1 MADELWKWCR
11 AQRFSEPMTCRFVAA
26 YGEMSSLLACARDEA
41 VVKETLVEVGV
52 PAGQRNQMLKA
63 VRALAATLS
72 NDDEAAVAP
81 AAPVPAEPRRKQ
93 RGGKKHQRK
102 PAVEAAAVA
111 APAPARARHRRPRRR
126 GRGAGAGGVAAESS
140 SAVI

>member
-11 AQRFSEPMTCRFVAA
+11 NQRFSEPMTCRFVAA

-72 NDDEAAVAP
+72 DEGEDA
-81 AAPVPAEPRRKQ
+81 
-93 RGGKKHQRK
+93 
-102 PAVEAAAVA
+102 A
-111 APAPARARHRRPRRR
+111 APAVARVHCEVRRVRADRRVPRNAELD
-126 GRGAGAGGVAAESS
+126 GPSVTAGAHAA
-140 SAVI
+140 I

>member
-26 YGEMSSLLACARDEA
+26 YGEMSSLLACARDEDI
-41 VVKETLVEVGV
+41 VKQTLVEVGV

-72 NDDEAAVAP
+72 VDDEAAVAP

-93 RGGKKHQRK
+93 RGGKKHRK
-102 PAVEAAAVA
+102 PAVEAAAV
-111 APAPARARHRRPRRR
+111 PAPAR
-126 GRGAGAGGVAAESS
+126 GNSFTLLM
-140 SAVI
+140 

>member
-26 YGEMSSLLACARDEA
+26 YGEMSSLLACARDEDI
-41 VVKETLVEVGV
+41 VKQTLVEVGV

-72 NDDEAAVAP
+72 VDDEAAVAP
-81 AAPVPAEPRRKQ
+81 AAPVPARPTSCSHVVLNGSGSLRSRA
-93 RGGKKHQRK
+93 GG
-102 PAVEAAAVA
+102 A
-111 APAPARARHRRPRRR
+111 R
-126 GRGAGAGGVAAESS
+126 GRRSTTSGSG
-140 SAVI
+140 

>member
-1 MADELWKWCR
+1 MKQLRVGHQKPRERAEFEIKLSQGRVRIDNCSGRSLISTARRRSLISACRQATMADELWKWCR
-11 AQRFSEPMTCRFVAA
+11 NQRFSEPMTCRFVAA

-72 NDDEAAVAP
+72 VDDEAA
-81 AAPVPAEPRRKQ
+81 
-93 RGGKKHQRK
+93 
-102 PAVEAAAVA
+102 PAVWLGG
-111 APAPARARHRRPRRR
+111 RR
-126 GRGAGAGGVAAESS
+126 
-140 SAVI
+140 

>member
-11 AQRFSEPMTCRFVAA
+11 NQRFSEPMTCRFVAA

-72 NDDEAAVAP
+72 RVCFNPCLAP
-81 AAPVPAEPRRKQ
+81 CCASSVGRTWCLSLL
-93 RGGKKHQRK
+93 
-102 PAVEAAAVA
+102 
-111 APAPARARHRRPRRR
+111 RA
-126 GRGAGAGGVAAESS
+126 
-140 SAVI
+140 